1 MYRTFVSPNSNLIF
15 ALGWRR
21 ENNVQNICWYIS
33 LRKNKINYFFIHSS
47 FIRKLISADEIFFLL
62 FLHFNNEPHVTVSF
76 RSIFTL
82 FSLELCAFSKQLQLT
97 RNNCIIFIY
106 KFLKSYLKQLLQK
119 VGLSLQ
125 LQGSDNLRGI
135 TRVVTTSS
143 YETSS
148 YITQPYK
155 T

>member
-1 MYRTFVSPNSNLIF
+1 MSPNSNLIF

-97 RNNCIIFIY
+97 RNDCIIFIY